1 MEETVYFGILSLIP
15 PILAVALAFATKNVV
30 VSLLVSLFTGCWIIA
45 GWNPWLGLQGMFKEH
60 LFVDM
65 TGSSNAQTIIM
76 MSFVGGFV
84 ALIER
89 TGGARAFATS
99 IANKVHSRTT
109 AQVVNWL
116 GGLAIFFSDSGNSL
130 ILGPIFRPIMDKLH
144 VSRAKLS
151 YILDSTSSPICI
163 LIPVTGWGVYIM
175 GIIASEYENLGID
188 GSDIGTF
195 MQAIPFQFYAIL
207 ALILV
212 PIVALGKRD
221 FGPMAKAE
229 MYALKNGPTPDEL
242 AGEEL
247 EAPEDNGKAT
257 AIDMILPLI
266 VLFAVIFIMFFSWG
280 FPTQNVPGSKIR
292 IALTS
297 GYFLASICIGIMAM
311 RKKILTFTE
320 LVDTFVDGV
329 KRMAGILVIIILA
342 WGVGSVCSQMGT
354 AQFIVD
360 STTGILSPKLVPALI
375 FLIGAVISFATGTS
389 WGTMAILLPLGIG
402 MANAFGIGIPLT
414 IAAVLSGSLFGDHC
428 APISDTTVMSS
439 MAGGCNHINHVRTQ
453 LPYALL
459 AACASFVAYLIVGF
473 AGIGAGVGVVIAVV
487 ILVVFYVLASRI
499 WGQKIEE

>member
-45 GWNPWLGLQGMFKEH
+45 GWNPWLGLQGMFSEH

-89 TGGARAFATS
+89 TGGARAFASS
-99 IANKVHSRTT
+99 IASKVHSRTT

-247 EAPEDNGKAT
+247 EAPEENGKAT

-320 LVDTFVDGV
+320 IVDTFVDGV

-342 WGVGSVCSQMGT
+342 WGVGSVC
-354 AQFIVD
+354 
-360 STTGILSPKLVPALI
+360 LRWEP
-375 FLIGAVISFATGTS
+375 
-389 WGTMAILLPLGIG
+389 
-402 MANAFGIGIPLT
+402 
-414 IAAVLSGSLFGDHC
+414 H
-428 APISDTTVMSS
+428 SS
-439 MAGGCNHINHVRTQ
+439 
-453 LPYALL
+453 
-459 AACASFVAYLIVGF
+459 S
-473 AGIGAGVGVVIAVV
+473 
-487 ILVVFYVLASRI
+487 
-499 WGQKIEE
+499 